1 MKYDVIL
8 FNGSPFTGTSA
19 RVRGNGVHRL
29 ATEIRK
35 GGWSCFIVDYF
46 ENFTIDEIYE
56 ILDHT
61 VGPNT
66 IMVGMSEF
74 WIYNATENTFDGP
87 GIARKVKSINNK
99 TKLCVGGPNTA
110 SRVTDPVYQDFDHF
124 FHGYCET
131 QILDFLGAPHE
142 YPKIIKHDEFAQDGF
157 DFKYSYTDYDD
168 SSFITKNEVLGLELA
183 RGCRFKCKFCSYP
196 LIGQKKVSDYI
207 KDPDVV
213 REELIRNYER
223 FGTTRYCIMD
233 DTFNDSM
240 AKIELYH
247 EVFTSLPFKIRFW
260 CFLRADLLVLMPR
273 QAKLLVEMGL
283 DTCFF
288 GFESFNHESAK
299 SIGKGMDPQ
308 RIKDL
313 LKELKQTHFKDV
325 RITGTFIIGLP
336 HETHT
341 TIREHWYDYLKEN
354 QDIDSIF
361 TIPLFISNK
370 NHPNWENTFRSEFD
384 LNYEHYGY
392 SFKPKPNNPEDM
404 YDGTFILNGSYKT
417 ANSIYQA
424 SDGNEFWS
432 DSEIWVKED
441 GPDGINSMDE
451 AWEIKVFYNDF
462 VEKYNAENTHFN
474 IYNAS
479 FEGEACDEY
488 VDPKNRARYSTMRAK
503 IAHTVFL
510 REMGVKD
517 YNELYNG
524 QFEEY
529 YKKPLMNYL
538 KGEEDVAKKA

>member
-8 FNGSPFTGTSA
+8 FNGSPFTGATT

-35 GGWSCFIVDYF
+35 GGWSCFVVDYF
-46 ENFTIDEIYE
+46 ESFTIDEIYE
-56 ILDHT
+56 ILELT

-74 WIYNATENTFDGP
+74 WIYQATQNVFDGP
-87 GIARKVKSINNK
+87 GIAKKVKSINNN

-110 SRVTDPVYQDFDHF
+110 TRVSDPVYQDFDHF

-131 QILDFLGAPHE
+131 QIVDFLGAPHE

-157 DFKYSYTDYDD
+157 DFKYSFTDYDD
-168 SSFITKNEVLGLELA
+168 NSFISPNEVLGLELA

-196 LIGQKKVSDYI
+196 LIGQKKVSEYI
-207 KDPDVV
+207 KDPEVV

-223 FGTTRYCIMD
+223 FGSTRYSIMD

-240 AKIELYH
+240 QKLELYH

-273 QAKLLVEMGL
+273 QAQLLAEMGM
-283 DTCFF
+283 DSCFM

-313 LKELKQTHFKDV
+313 IKELKQTHFKDV
-325 RITGTFIIGLP
+325 RVTGSFIFGLP
-336 HETHT
+336 FETHST
-341 TIREHWYDYLKEN
+341 LKKYWYDYFKEN
-354 QDIDSIF
+354 TDIDTIF
-361 TIPLFISNK
+361 TVPLFISNK
-370 NHPNWENTFRSEFD
+370 NHPNWENTFHSEFD

-392 SFKPKPNNPEDM
+392 SFKPKPNDPESM
-404 YDGTFILNGSYKT
+404 FGGTYMLSGSYKT
-417 ANSIYQA
+417 QKNLYEA
-424 SDGNEFWS
+424 SDGNENWVDS
-432 DSEIWVKED
+432 DMWVKDD
-441 GPDGINSMDE
+441 GPDGINSMEE
-451 AWEIKVFYNDF
+451 AWEAKVFYHDF

-479 FEGEACDEY
+479 FEGRACDEY
-488 VDPKNRARYSTMRAK
+488 TDPKNRAKYSTMKAS
-503 IAHTVFL
+503 IAHNVFL

-517 YNELYNG
+517 YNELYLK
-524 QFEEY
+524 QFETY

-538 KGEEDVAKKA
+538 KGGEDVAKKA

>member
-8 FNGSPFTGTSA
+8 FNGSPFTGTAA

-35 GGWSCFIVDYF
+35 GGWSCIVIDYF
-46 ENFTIDEIYE
+46 ENFLIDEIYE
-56 ILDHT
+56 ILDYT

-74 WIYNATENTFDGP
+74 WIYQATENSFDGP

-99 TKLCVGGPNTA
+99 TKLCVGGPNTGTRT
-110 SRVTDPVYQDFDHF
+110 SDPVYKDFDHF

-131 QILDFLGAPHE
+131 QIIDFLGAPHE
-142 YPKIIKHDEFAQDGF
+142 YPKIIRHDEFAQDGF

-168 SSFITKNEVLGLELA
+168 SSFIASNEVLGLELA

-223 FGTTRYCIMD
+223 FGTTRYSIMD

-240 AKIELYH
+240 QKLELYH

-273 QAKLLVEMGL
+273 QAQLLAEMGM
-283 DTCFF
+283 DTCFM

-308 RIKDL
+308 RIKDM

-325 RITGTFIIGLP
+325 RVTGSFIIGLP
-336 HETHT
+336 FETHS
-341 TIREHWYDYLKEN
+341 TIKEHWYDYLKEN
-354 QDIDSIF
+354 NDLDSVF
-361 TIPLFISNK
+361 TVPLFISNK
-370 NHPNWENTFRSEFD
+370 NHPNWENTFHSEFD

-392 SFKPKPNNPEDM
+392 SFKPKPNNFEDM
-404 YDGTFILNGSYKT
+404 TDGTYMLNKPDTSD
-417 ANSIYQA
+417 SLYQS
-424 SDGNEFWS
+424 SDGNESWVQG
-432 DSEIWVKED
+432 DIWIKDD

-451 AWEIKVFYNDF
+451 AWEIKSLYHDF
-462 VEKYNAENTHFN
+462 LEKYNSKNTHMN
-474 IYNAS
+474 LYNAS
-479 FEGEACDEY
+479 FEGKPCDDY
-488 VDPKNRARYSTMRAK
+488 NDPKNRERYSAMSRNVG
-503 IAHTVFL
+503 HNVFL
-510 REMGVKD
+510 REMGVKS
-517 YNELYNG
+517 YPELYNG
-524 QFEEY
+524 QFEKY
-529 YKKPLMNYL
+529 YKKPLMNFL
-538 KGEEDVAKKA
+538 KGGEDVTKKA